1 MPFPF
6 RFRGEKALERDL
18 TQTQYTWVPYTGKI
32 QGMGIQDCMFFNQLL
47 KTLYVR
53 FRGGYVS

>member
-6 RFRGEKALERDL
+6 RFRGDGALERDL
-18 TQTQYTWVPYTGKI
+18 YLTQYTWVPPTGKS

-47 KTLYVR
+47 KTL
-53 FRGGYVS
+53 